1 MWYILVYVIDQYIPL
16 ILRWKEVKILL
27 KVLNKEREEIQM
39 SILQALLVGCVAAL
53 TQFEGGWLG
62 ECKLREPVVTGFL
75 VGLILGDVEKGL
87 IIGAQLQM
95 MWMGATGIGPT
106 AQLNI
111 GTGGTIGTAVA
122 LMSGKGAEIAITFGL
137 PVAVIMQFLDTL
149 LMTGYSG
156 LMHNVDKMIDDLK
169 DKAIERMHYFCGFCT
184 FMMYFSLTFIVMYF
198 GNDAIQGIVDSFPQW
213 ANAGLG
219 AVSKILPAMG
229 FALLLNLLLE
239 KDLIPFFILGFVAAA
254 YTQLTMVAIT
264 LIAIAIAW
272 IIYLVK
278 SSGMGSMKSVEL
290 KDEWEE

>member
-1 MWYILVYVIDQYIPL
+1 
-16 ILRWKEVKILL
+16 
-27 KVLNKEREEIQM
+27 M

-75 VGLILGDVEKGL
+75 VGLILGDVQKGL
-87 IIGAQLQM
+87 IIGAELQM

-122 LMSGKGAEIAITFGL
+122 LMTGKGAAIAITFGL

-156 LMHNVDKMIDDLK
+156 LMHTVDKRIDEMK
-169 DKAIERMHYFCGFCT
+169 DKSIEYFHYFCGFCT
-184 FMMYFSLTFIVMYF
+184 FLMYFSLTFIVMYF
-198 GNDAIQGIVDSFPQW
+198 GNSVIQGIVDGFPAW
-213 ANAGLG
+213 ANSGLA

-239 KDLIPFFILGFVAAA
+239 KDLIPFFILGFIITA
-254 YTQLTMVAIT
+254 YTELTMVAVT
-264 LIAIAIAW
+264 AIAIGIAW
-272 IIYLVK
+272 IVYLLK
-278 SSGMGSMKSVEL
+278 SSSIDAAK
-290 KDEWEE
+290 KDEWEDETL